1 MAGTSSLEGAN
12 SRDMNLSFVP
22 AQMPSQ
28 ILGRNGTVAYSFT
41 GLGEERKAKVWTAED
56 TRSIESEIIVAYKP
70 WLITLCIASMVLIL
84 TSLISPAL
92 HHFLIKGPEV
102 MMNPSSLAARPHR
115 LARGRDILRGL
126 GPCTAASKRLI
137 RHGDVGRQKY
147 HVGNLVIG
155 AVDRYRGRATH
166 CAYTEGKIV

>member
-84 TSLISPAL
+84 TSLISPVL

-102 MMNPSSLAARPHR
+102 MMKPSSLAT
-115 LARGRDILRGL
+115 RGNAHIALPKGGTFRCL
-126 GPCTAASKRLI
+126 GPCTAAPGLRS
-137 RHGDVGRQKY
+137 V
-147 HVGNLVIG
+147 
-155 AVDRYRGRATH
+155 
-166 CAYTEGKIV
+166 